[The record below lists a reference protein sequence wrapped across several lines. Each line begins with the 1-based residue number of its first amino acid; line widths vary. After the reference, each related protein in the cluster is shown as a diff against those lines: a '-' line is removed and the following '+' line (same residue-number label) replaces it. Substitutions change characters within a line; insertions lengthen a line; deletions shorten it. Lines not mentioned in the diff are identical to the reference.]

1 MMNAV
6 IKEAWSG
13 DPPRL
18 YIIAEPMPNAPFVRL
33 SGQGMANMS
42 LGEYLKDL
50 QRDFDNQSGKF
61 FAYVKG
67 GCKEEAD
74 TFTLQTWDVYTSPT
88 SCYEALIHLYYAPVN
103 EYLCLKKHLGEKWAQ
118 KYLDEIEKR
127 EAAIN
132 AISAA
137 LPEEHATTD

>member
-1 MMNAV
+1 MNPIV
-6 IKEAWSG
+6 RDSWKG

-18 YIIAEPMPNAPFVRL
+18 YIIAEPLPDAPHVRL
-33 SGQGMANMS
+33 SGGGVADMS
-42 LGEYLKDL
+42 LDEYLNTL
-50 QRDFDNQSGKF
+50 QKNFDNQSGKY

-67 GCKEEAD
+67 GCREEAD

-118 KYLDEIEKR
+118 KYLDEVEKR

-137 LPEEHATTD
+137 LPEEHATTE